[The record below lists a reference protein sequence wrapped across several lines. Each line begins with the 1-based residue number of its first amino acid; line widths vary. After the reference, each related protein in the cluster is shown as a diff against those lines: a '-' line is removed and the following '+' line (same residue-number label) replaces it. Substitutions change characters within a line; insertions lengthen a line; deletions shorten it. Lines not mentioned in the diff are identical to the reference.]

1 MPPLQVELIY
11 VALLNVILIPIT
23 HLVISYFTIKIPR
36 SFFEKERWWSKER
49 AFEKGGTFYE
59 KYFLIKVWKKYLPDG
74 AKLFAGGFAKKHFKE
89 FSIEY
94 IDIFIA
100 ETRRAEW
107 SHYIQILPA
116 ALFYLFNPLWAAYVV
131 TGYFILANLAPIVA
145 QRHTRPRLIKLKL
158 KAQKKITSR

>member
-1 MPPLQVELIY
+1 MPVFEIELWL
-11 VALLNVILIPIT
+11 VAVLNVVLIPIT

-36 SFFEKERWWSKER
+36 SYFEKERWWSKER
-49 AFEKGGTFYE
+49 AFEKGGRFYE
-59 KYFLIKVWKKYLPDG
+59 TYFLIKVWKKYLPDG
-74 AKLFAGGFAKKHFKE
+74 AKLFEGGFAKKHFEE

-107 SHYIQILPA
+107 SHYVQMVPA
-116 ALFYLFNPLWAAYVV
+116 LFFYLFNPLWAAYIV

-145 QRHTRPRLIKLKL
+145 QRHTRPRLLKL
-158 KAQKKITSR
+158 KKRSLKKNNR